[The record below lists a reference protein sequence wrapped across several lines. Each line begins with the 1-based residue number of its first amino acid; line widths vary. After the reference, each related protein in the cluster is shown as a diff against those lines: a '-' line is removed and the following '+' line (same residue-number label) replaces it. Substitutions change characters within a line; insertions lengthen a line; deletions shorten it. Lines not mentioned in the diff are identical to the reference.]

1 MSVAVSDSVLI
12 GKKAGMGHWMGIF
25 NTTGSL
31 GIIIAPLVS
40 GIVLD
45 WLGIDPVFYVA
56 GTACLLGTLLCWY
69 YVRSGRSAMEL
80 DSNLAKSWP
89 ITRLDS

>member
-1 MSVAVSDSVLI
+1 MSVAISDSVLI

-45 WLGIDPVFYVA
+45 HLGIDPVFYVA
-56 GTACLLGTLLCWY
+56 GIASLLGSLLYCY
-69 YVRSGRSAMEL
+69 YVRSGRLAIEL
-80 DSNLAKSWP
+80 GSNFAKS
-89 ITRLDS
+89 